1 MPRRRNAI
9 LFAFLILGPAAL
21 AQPGGEKGAPRN
33 PTSPRTDAQSAQPPT
48 LGTTRHAATGLVIP
62 ARLAGASLSR
72 ITDYSR
78 PPANDARLGTS
89 YHYIAP
95 GPVFVS
101 LYIYDAG
108 IRPGPP
114 DGAMNLIV
122 LRQFDLAVR
131 DIRTAAQQ
139 GRYRDLK
146 SITGPQQ
153 CGTDL
158 LVFQCTAFTARTQQD
173 MDIHTALMLGGWR
186 EHFIKL
192 RVDWP
197 NRPDMPNAAEAALND
212 LTRAQSR

>member
-1 MPRRRNAI
+1 MPRRRAAI
-9 LFAFLILGPAAL
+9 LFALVVLGSPAV
-21 AQPGGEKGAPRN
+21 AQPGGEKVGPA
-33 PTSPRTDAQSAQPPT
+33 SPRREAQAAQQPT
-48 LGTTRHAATGLVIP
+48 FGATRHTATGLVIP

-72 ITDYSR
+72 ITDYSQ

-114 DGAMNLIV
+114 EGASNLIV

-139 GRYRDLK
+139 GRYQDLK
-146 SITGPQQ
+146 SITGPEQ
-153 CGTDL
+153 CGTGL
-158 LVFQCTAFTARTQQD
+158 LVFRCAAFTARTQQG

-197 NRPDMPNAAEAALND
+197 NRPSMPNAAEAALND